1 MTGLCTQDDQIIS
14 IGAFYY
20 VGNYAD
26 FTVKL
31 PKNIKGC

>member
-1 MTGLCTQDDQIIS
+1 MTGLCTQGHQIIS

-20 VGNYAD
+20 GGNYTD

-31 PKNIKGC
+31 PKDIKGY